1 MVILCKE
8 STLTFRIIN
17 LHEMGILKYLER
29 KYFKEADTCGADLK
43 ADSSPLSIMDV
54 WPVFVVLGVGLTIS
68 AAYLTFEI
76 LKTRIKP
83 RLIQQ

>member
-1 MVILCKE
+1 
-8 STLTFRIIN
+8 
-17 LHEMGILKYLER
+17 MGILKYLER

-43 ADSSPLSIMDV
+43 ADSSPLFIMDV

-76 LKTRIKP
+76 MKARTKP
-83 RLIQQ
+83 SLIHQWKQAGYFFSK

>member
-1 MVILCKE
+1 MATICKE
-8 STLTFRIIN
+8 STLNFRIID

-43 ADSSPLSIMDV
+43 ADSSPLFIMDV

-68 AAYLTFEI
+68 AAYLMFEI

-83 RLIQQ
+83 SLIHQ